1 MGNKEYKRLQF
12 EFSQD
17 AVERLSNL
25 KKDTEA
31 SSKTE
36 VIRNSL
42 RVYEYIT
49 SMINEGY
56 RLEFK
61 KDNKKVTV
69 APLLI

>member
-1 MGNKEYKRLQF
+1 MGDKEYKRLQF

-17 AVERLSNL
+17 AVERLNNL

-49 SMINEGY
+49 SMINKGY
-56 RLEFK
+56 RLEFRKDK
-61 KDNKKVTV
+61 KIVTV
-69 APLLI
+69 APLPI

>member
-61 KDNKKVTV
+61 KDKKRVTV
-69 APLLI
+69 APLPI

>member
-1 MGNKEYKRLQF
+1 MGDKEYKRLQF

-17 AVERLSNL
+17 AVERLNNL

-49 SMINEGY
+49 SMISKGY
-56 RLEFK
+56 RLEFRK
-61 KDNKKVTV
+61 GKKKVTV
-69 APLLI
+69 APLPI

>member
-1 MGNKEYKRLQF
+1 MGDKEYKRLQF

-17 AVERLSNL
+17 AVERLNNL

-61 KDNKKVTV
+61 KDKKIVTV
-69 APLLI
+69 APLPI

>member
-1 MGNKEYKRLQF
+1 MGDKEYKRLQF

-17 AVERLSNL
+17 AVERLNNL

-49 SMINEGY
+49 SMINKGY
-56 RLEFK
+56 SLEFK
-61 KDNKKVTV
+61 KGKKKVTV
-69 APLLI
+69 APLPI

>member
-1 MGNKEYKRLQF
+1 MGDKEYKRLQF

-17 AVERLSNL
+17 SVERLNNL

-61 KDNKKVTV
+61 KDKKIVTV
-69 APLLI
+69 APLPI